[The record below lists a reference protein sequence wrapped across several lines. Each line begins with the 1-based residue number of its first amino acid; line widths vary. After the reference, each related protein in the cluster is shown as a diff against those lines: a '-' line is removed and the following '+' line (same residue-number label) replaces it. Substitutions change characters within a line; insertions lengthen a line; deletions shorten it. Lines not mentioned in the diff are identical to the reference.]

1 MHSHDPPVSSRSTR
15 ARGTLYRSP
24 SSHSELAPLSARDSD
39 EEEDGYS
46 WEENGYAPGGRTT
59 RTPSPMRPHSP
70 APPSTANDLA
80 ASSAFSTV
88 LGLLVHSLADGISLG
103 ASSISSSGSSS
114 SPGDDASLDFVIFL
128 AIMVHKAPAAFAL
141 SSLLSS
147 SPSLSTLFR
156 QRSLLAFSLA
166 APVGAVL
173 TYLFLSLVGAE
184 GGESIGWWT
193 GLALVFSG
201 GTFLFV
207 ATHVMKGGEG
217 AEGEGVEE
225 KGERELGAAVGG
237 RMRMGLVIAG
247 MCTPLVLSKIVGHG
261 H

>member
-1 MHSHDPPVSSRSTR
+1 
-15 ARGTLYRSP
+15 
-24 SSHSELAPLSARDSD
+24 
-39 EEEDGYS
+39 
-46 WEENGYAPGGRTT
+46 
-59 RTPSPMRPHSP
+59 MRPHSP
-70 APPSTANDLA
+70 AAPSAVNELA

-88 LGLLVHSLADGISLG
+88 VGLLVHSLADGISLG
-103 ASSISSSGSSS
+103 ASSISTPDSHST
-114 SPGDDASLDFVIFL
+114 PTDDASLDLVIFL

-147 SPSLSTLFR
+147 SPSISPFFR

-166 APVGAVL
+166 APLGAVL

-184 GGESIGWWT
+184 GTDSIGWWT

-207 ATHVMKGGEG
+207 ATHVMKGGESG
-217 AEGEGVEE
+217 EGDGVEE
-225 KGERELGAAVGG
+225 KCERELGAAVGG
-237 RMRMGLVIAG
+237 RLRMGLVMAG